1 MNTHEED
8 ESAIR
13 EIEIEAKKAAAV
25 RDLERYICFYANDAT
40 LFWPG
45 TPMVTGKDAIRELM
59 NAFFA
64 MPSFALSFQTLK
76 IQVSQNGDL
85 AYSYGINTVTLTDPK
100 GNVVRDKGKYLTVYG
115 KQPDGNWKVIA
126 DIGNSDLQAP
136 IPMEK

>member
-1 MNTHEED
+1 MNTQEED

-13 EIEIEAKKAAAV
+13 EIETEAKKAAAA
-25 RDLERYICFYANDAT
+25 RNLERYISFYADDAS

-45 TPMVTGKDAIRELM
+45 TPMVTGKAAIRDLL

-64 MPSFALSFQTLK
+64 TPSFSLSFQTMK
-76 IQVSQNGDL
+76 VQVSQSGDL
-85 AYSYGINTVTLTDPK
+85 AYSYGINTVTLADPN
-100 GNVVRDKGKYLTVYG
+100 GNAVSDKGKYLTVYK

-136 IPMEK
+136 IPQEK